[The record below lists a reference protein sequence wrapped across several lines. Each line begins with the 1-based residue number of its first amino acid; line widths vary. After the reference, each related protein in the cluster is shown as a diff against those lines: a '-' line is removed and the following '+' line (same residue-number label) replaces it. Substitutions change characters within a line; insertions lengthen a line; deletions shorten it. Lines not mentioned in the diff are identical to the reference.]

1 MTLPF
6 ISYGGSSLISLAS
19 GMGMLIAL
27 TRERPQA
34 RLSGETCLPPARR
47 RNAAGGPGAGPGRGW
62 RNRRPFVSGR
72 RRGSAD
78 QPRHQRS
85 SCDRPPGGAIRR
97 RLCRGHGS
105 RIASATLRGRGPVA
119 MARTASA
126 LALGV
131 TQAWGLIGR
140 LRPAAVVG
148 FGGYPTVPPVLSAAW
163 RGVPT
168 IIHDANAVLGRAN
181 RFLAPRVTA
190 IATTFPD
197 VVKDQPALG
206 AKVTLTGNPLRP
218 AVLAAAATPYPS
230 CYRIFAP
237 PHFGGSQGARVMA
250 NVVPAAIGVL
260 EPTLRARLAIVQ
272 QSREEDLQRVRAAY
286 GELSVSVE
294 VAPFFTDLPARMA
307 SAHLVVA
314 RSGAGTVAELSAI
327 GRPAILVPL
336 PHALDQD
343 QFANAGVLERVGGAI
358 RLPQKEF
365 TPRRLAD
372 EIVALAAAPQRLQ
385 HMAAA
390 AHS

>member
-1 MTLPF
+1 M
-6 ISYGGSSLISLAS
+6 AS
-19 GMGMLIAL
+19 ADRAPVLV
-27 TRERPQA
+27 
-34 RLSGETCLPPARR
+34 
-47 RNAAGGPGAGPGRGW
+47 AAGGTGGHLFPAEALAAALTQRGISVHLATD
-62 RNRRPFVSGR
+62 RRAALFG
-72 RRGSAD
+72 GGFAE
-78 QPRHQRS
+78 
-85 SCDRPPGGAIRR
+85 DRV
-97 RLCRGHGS
+97 HVV
-105 RIASATLRGRGPVA
+105 ASATLRGRGPLA
-119 MARTASA
+119 LARTGSA
-126 LALGV
+126 LGLGV
-131 TQAWGLIGR
+131 VQAWALIGR
-140 LRPAAVVG
+140 LKPAAVVG

-218 AVLAAAATPYPS
+218 AVLAAAATPYPAVAGS
-230 CYRIFAP
+230 VRVLI
-237 PHFGGSQGARVMA
+237 FGGSQGARVMA
-250 NVVPAAIGVL
+250 DVVPAAIGLL
-260 EPTLRARLAIVQ
+260 EPALRGRLAVVQ

-286 GELSVSVE
+286 GELGVAAE
-294 VAPFFTDLPARMA
+294 VAPFFTDLPARMEA
-307 SAHLVVA
+307 AHLVVA

-372 EIVALAAAPQRLQ
+372 EIAALAAAPRRLQ
-385 HMAAA
+385 DMAAA
-390 AHS
+390 AHSVGRRDAADRLAELVLRVARVNTKN